1 VGEGLP
7 VPRGSGHDAGGNRQN
22 MRIAINATCFSSSP
36 SGAKNRFVGIYGQ
49 VFRRLPEWEFFIYE
63 PKNCPMTDWFPTFS
77 NIRFIPTNLP
87 SNNFLERCIRGQFFW
102 KRELKRVA
110 PDIFEMFH
118 FPLVKSPV
126 GRTFLTIHD
135 IRYVSLSELYSKF
148 RGLVSQSTLR
158 MAFAGADKLITPS
171 HSSKAELLQ
180 LYPRSSISV
189 LYNGVD
195 PDSFSGPSDEDL
207 LRVRKKYGLCER
219 FLLSVGHLEKR
230 KNYLRLL
237 KAISILKKR
246 DRNCFLVII
255 GNDGDDEDA
264 ILRQIRALSL
274 SDNVLILKKVP
285 DCEVRSLY
293 RLCSLFV
300 FPSVY
305 EGFGIPILEA
315 MAAQCPMVI
324 SDLPVFREITENQSL
339 YFNPNNAESIATEI
353 WNVLNSSV
361 EQKRLIDYG
370 VKRVRD
376 FTYDKL
382 AQRLENIYKQ

>member
-1 VGEGLP
+1 VE
-7 VPRGSGHDAGGNRQN
+7 NRKN
-22 MRIAINATCFSSSP
+22 MRIAINATCFDSGP

-49 VFRRLPEWEFFIYE
+49 VFRRLPEWEFLVYE
-63 PKNCPMTDWFPTFS
+63 SKNCPMTDWFPALS
-77 NIRFIPTNLP
+77 NVRFISTNLP
-87 SNNFLERCIRGQFFW
+87 CKNFLERCIRGQFFW
-102 KRELKRVA
+102 KRELKRVN

-118 FPLVKSPV
+118 LPLVKSPV
-126 GRTFLTIHD
+126 GRTVLTIND
-135 IRYVSLSELYSKF
+135 IRYVSFPELYSKF

-158 MAFAGADKLITPS
+158 MAFAGADKLITGS
-171 HSSKAELLQ
+171 RFSKAELLQ
-180 LYPRSSISV
+180 FNPGSSISV

-195 PDSFSGPSDEDL
+195 PDYFSGSPDEDL
-207 LRVRKKYGLCER
+207 LKVRKKYDLGES

-230 KNYLRLL
+230 KNYPQLL

-246 DRNCFLVII
+246 DHKCFLVII

-264 ILRQIRALSL
+264 IGEQIRVLNL
-274 SDNVLILKKVP
+274 SDNVRILKKVP
-285 DCEVRSLY
+285 DWEVRSLY

-324 SDLPVFREITENQSL
+324 SDIPVFREITENQSL
-339 YFNPNNAESIATEI
+339 YFNQNNAESIAAEI
-353 WNVLNSSV
+353 WNVLNSPV
-361 EQKRLIDYG
+361 EQKRLIEYG
-370 VKRVRD
+370 VKRVQA

-382 AQRLENIYKQ
+382 AEELEIIYKQ